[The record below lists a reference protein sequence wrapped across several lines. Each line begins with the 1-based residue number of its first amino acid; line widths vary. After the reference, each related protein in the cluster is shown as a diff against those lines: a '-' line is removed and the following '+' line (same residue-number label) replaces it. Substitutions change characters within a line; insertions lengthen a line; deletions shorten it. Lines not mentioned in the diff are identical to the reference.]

1 MPPSRSPASPAAAS
15 AAVAGRHPLDARS
28 PLLLGLFRLYLRYF
42 FWRKFRA
49 VRIAAGT
56 VPPPYAGRPLVIYCN
71 HPSWW
76 DPALIL
82 LAMPRLFRGRRGFGP
97 MDAAELERY
106 GLFRRM
112 GLFGIDPT
120 SPRGAASF
128 LRVARAGLAHPDTML
143 GITAEGSF
151 TDPRLRPVRLR
162 AGLAH
167 LARHHPEAVFL
178 PLALEYGFWNES
190 KPEALLR
197 FGAPVQL
204 APGNTNSVAE
214 WQAALEAAL
223 TDTMDA
229 LAAASAQRDPAM
241 FIRLFRGT
249 AGVGGVYDV
258 WRRAR
263 AVAAGRRF
271 DAQHEPGGD

>member
-1 MPPSRSPASPAAAS
+1 
-15 AAVAGRHPLDARS
+15 V
-28 PLLLGLFRLYLRYF
+28 LLWLFRLYLRYL
-42 FWRKFRA
+42 FWRKFHAIRL
-49 VRIAAGT
+49 AAGT
-56 VPPPYAGRPLVIYCN
+56 APPPFAGRPLVIYCN

-82 LAMPRLFRGRRGFGP
+82 LTMPRLFPRRRGFGP

-128 LRVARAGLAHPDTML
+128 LRVARAGLAHSDTML

-197 FGAPVQL
+197 FGRPVQL
-204 APGNTNSVAE
+204 PPGNTNSVAE
-214 WQAALEAAL
+214 WQVALEAAL
-223 TDTMDA
+223 TETMDA
-229 LAAASAQRDPAM
+229 LADASAQRDPAM
-241 FIRLFRGT
+241 FTRLFSGT
-249 AGVGGVYDV
+249 AGVGGIYDL

-263 AVAAGRRF
+263 AAAAGRRF
-271 DAQHEPGGD
+271 NAQHEPGGD